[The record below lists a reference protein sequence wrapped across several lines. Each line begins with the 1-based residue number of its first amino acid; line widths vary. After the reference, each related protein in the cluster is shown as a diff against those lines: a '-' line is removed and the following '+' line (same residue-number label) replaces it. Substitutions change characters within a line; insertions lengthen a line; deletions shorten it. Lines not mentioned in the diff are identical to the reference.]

1 MINFKYIELTNYG
14 PYDFLRYE
22 FTTGQHLILGM
33 NGSGKSTIPEALLWT
48 LFKVSPKGTNP
59 SKNGKGKC
67 SVEIGLESGGV
78 EYKIIRYHGHKKY
91 KTSVRLYIINEEEEN
106 ISSRLPS
113 NTDKSILKLI
123 GASYELFSSSL
134 IVMQGLPTNFSTMTP
149 TVRKSILENILG
161 FSVWDTYKSLF
172 GEETTKLRAEHS
184 GVEANKTKY
193 REKMIGTN
201 SQVETMA
208 GLKETKKKDIEK
220 QVKELQKIVKMTD
233 QDIQKVLKQK
243 NKKFGERTTTEV
255 VSELMT
261 LRSSLSLMSSR
272 KMELDCILRDKICP
286 TCKQDYPETMMSSAQ
301 KEVDRLI
308 NKLNSLGEITTKL
321 QVDQEQLQG
330 FDQKIS
336 QLQQG
341 KMGTENQ
348 ILGTQRQLQS
358 NDPTSQIKELEELLA
373 KLSEKVNIIN
383 ESIQTLTSEMEYTNY
398 IEKLLVPSS
407 DFRTNILE
415 KYLIFLN
422 QSIEN
427 FCPLLLPNLKITL
440 CVDSRRNGIDLKT
453 VWADKRKATYKSL
466 SGGEKRRL
474 DVILLLSIQQF
485 LFEHSGVSSNVV
497 FFDEVFEAIDKE
509 GLAAIVNTLHYS
521 FSDDICSYVI
531 SHDDNLKSYFESV
544 LQVTKIEGC
553 GELNVQ

>member
-14 PYDFLRYE
+14 PYDHLMYE
-22 FTTGQHLILGM
+22 FTPGQHLILGN
-33 NGSGKSTIPEALLWT
+33 NGSGKSTIPEALLWCI
-48 LFKVSPKGTNP
+48 FKISPKGTNP

-67 SVEIGLESGGV
+67 SVELGIESGGI
-78 EYKIIRYHGHKKY
+78 EYKIIRYHGHKKF
-91 KTSVRLYIINEEEEN
+91 KTSVRLYIIDNEEEED

-123 GASYELFSSSL
+123 GASYDLFSSSL

-149 TVRKSILENILG
+149 TIRKSILENILG
-161 FSVWDTYKSLF
+161 FSVWDTYKSMF
-172 GEETTKLRAEHS
+172 GEESTKLKAEHL
-184 GVEANKTKY
+184 GVETNQSKY

-201 SQVETMA
+201 SQVETMKS
-208 GLKETKKKDIEK
+208 LKETKQQDIEK
-220 QVKELQKIVKMTD
+220 QVKELQKIVKKTD
-233 QDIQKVLKQK
+233 RDIQKVLEQK
-243 NKKFGERTTTEV
+243 SSKFGERTTTEV

-261 LRSSLSLMSSR
+261 LRGSLSLMGSR
-272 KMELDCILRDKICP
+272 KMELDGILRDKICP

-308 NKLNSLGEITTKL
+308 TKLSSLDGMTSKL
-321 QVDQEQLQG
+321 QVDQEHLQG

-336 QLQQG
+336 QLQQE

-348 ILGTQRQLQS
+348 IVGTQRQLQS
-358 NDPTSQIKELEELLA
+358 NDPKNQIKELEEILT

-383 ESIQTLTSEMEYTNY
+383 ESLQTLTSEMEYTNY

-415 KYLIFLN
+415 KYLVFLN

-474 DVILLLSIQQF
+474 DIILLLSIQQF
-485 LFEHSGVSSNVV
+485 LFEHSGVSTNVV
-497 FFDEVFEAIDKE
+497 FFDESFEGTDQE
-509 GLAAIVNTLHYS
+509 GINNIINTLQYS
-521 FSDDICSYVI
+521 FSDDICVYVI
-531 SHDDNLKSYFESV
+531 THDDNLKNRFDAV
-544 LQVTKIEGC
+544 LQITKVDGISEII
-553 GELNVQ
+553 